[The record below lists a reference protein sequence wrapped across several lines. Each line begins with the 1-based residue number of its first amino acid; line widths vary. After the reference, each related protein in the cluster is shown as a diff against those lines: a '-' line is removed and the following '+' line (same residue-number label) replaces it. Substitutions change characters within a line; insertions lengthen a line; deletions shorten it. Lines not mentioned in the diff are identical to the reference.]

1 MFVENISDVYLHPS
15 LSIPAGAI
23 LSALEYT
30 GDIPLE
36 VTSEGMI
43 LKFYIRLFIKVSL
56 GKLSSFISIYRR
68 DPPVDVWEYIN
79 HLSSSPVQSAHFRR
93 RILNSWQI
101 SQQKLD
107 WNDVRIQSST
117 IENLIRIDTF
127 QSVKMILI
135 SEHVRQV

>member
-15 LSIPAGAI
+15 LSIPAGAL
-23 LSALEYT
+23 LSALEYK

-36 VTSEGMI
+36 VTSEGTI
-43 LKFYIRLFIKVSL
+43 LKICIRLFTEISS
-56 GKLSSFISIYRR
+56 GKLSSFISMYRR

-79 HLSSSPVQSAHFRR
+79 HLSSSPVQSAQLRR
-93 RILNSWQI
+93 RILNSWQVT
-101 SQQKLD
+101 QQKLE
-107 WNDVRIQSST
+107 WSDVRIQSPT

-135 SEHVRQV
+135 SEHVR